1 MIAKPYKIGSMK
13 QMMKYFGLTAM
24 AVMGLLACTRA
35 QVEQPVQKTITLT
48 TTINLG
54 GEGDEDSKALSAL
67 GVKTFANGD
76 KIAVLYECTSEN
88 RVHAVESDDVSS
100 ISADG
105 KTARFSVTF
114 PGGEN
119 QPKPD
124 GKIRIVYPPEMA
136 KNITNGSNIPLDN
149 DDSTLSLGT
158 LNEDLPQGGTLS
170 FVSSKDLCTFDGYFV
185 SVNDQPTFPSSITL
199 RNRLAMCEFKVFRGE
214 DNITSS
220 ITKMT
225 LVNGSNT
232 YTIERTASTN
242 PIYIAMLPV
251 ENGSFDII
259 VNESYYKRVSG
270 KTLAAGKMYPINL
283 RLPGAAV
290 DLATLSADYPAQSGD
305 VLTGTPKNGVRISIA
320 AGATVTLQNVS
331 INADGT
337 VYPGI
342 RCNGDATLL
351 LVGSNTVNGRYD
363 DYPGIYPGPTG
374 KTLVIRG
381 NGSLSASSAAAPG
394 IGSSNYNASFKDCG
408 NILIEGGT
416 IVANGGD
423 VAPGIGSGKGFNDGV
438 SSISSSCGDIT
449 IKMSVEKV
457 TAYKGANALTGYY
470 SIGPGPNST
479 CGTVTTGNGYK
490 GYFTIDPAEIY

>member
-1 MIAKPYKIGSMK
+1 MIAKPSKIGSMK

-54 GEGDEDSKALSAL
+54 EDEDSKALSAL

-76 KIAVLYECTSEN
+76 KIAVLYECTTAN
-88 RVHAVESDDVSS
+88 RVHSS

-136 KNITNGSNIPLDN
+136 KNITYGSNISLDD
-149 DDSTLSLGT
+149 DDSTLSLRT

-199 RNRLAMCEFKVFRGE
+199 TNRLAMCEFKVFRGE

-290 DLATLSADYPAQSGD
+290 NLATLSNDYTAQSGD
-305 VLTGTPKNGVRISIA
+305 VLTGTPGKDIRIIIA
-320 AGATVTLQNVS
+320 DGATVTLQNVS
-331 INADGT
+331 INADDT

-351 LVGSNTVNGRYD
+351 LVDSNTVNGRKEN
-363 DYPGIYPGPTG
+363 YPGIYPGPTG

-394 IGSSNYNASFKDCG
+394 IGSSNSSDYIFKDCG

-416 IVANGGD
+416 IVARGGD
-423 VAPGIGSGKGFNDGV
+423 VAPGIGSGAGSV
-438 SSISSSCGDIT
+438 SYKSSCGDIT
-449 IKMSVEKV
+449 IKMSVEQV

-470 SIGPGPNST
+470 SIGPGPNGST
-479 CGTVTTGNGYK
+479 CGTVTTGKDDK
-490 GYFTIDPAEIY
+490 GYFTDNPAIIY

>member
-1 MIAKPYKIGSMK
+1 MK

-54 GEGDEDSKALSAL
+54 GEGDEDSKALTAL

-76 KIAVLYECTSEN
+76 KIAVLYECTTAN

-251 ENGSFDII
+251 ENGKFDII
-259 VNESYYKRVSG
+259 VNESYYKQVSG

-283 RLPGAAV
+283 RLPDAAV
-290 DLATLSADYPAQSGD
+290 DLATLSDHYIAQSGD
-305 VLTGTPKNGVRISIA
+305 VLTGTPGKNFWIRIA
-320 AGATVTLQNVS
+320 DGATVTLQNVS

-342 RCNGDATLL
+342 KCDGDATLL

-416 IVANGGD
+416 IVARGGD
-423 VAPGIGSGKGFNDGV
+423 VAPGIGSGAGSDSYK
-438 SSISSSCGDIT
+438 SSCGDIT

-457 TAYKGANALTGYY
+457 TAYKGTNALTGYY
-470 SIGPGPNST
+470 SIGPGPNGST

-490 GYFTIDPAEIY
+490 GYFTDSPIEIY

>member
-1 MIAKPYKIGSMK
+1 MIAKTKKIGSMK

-24 AVMGLLACTRA
+24 TVMGLLACTRA

-54 GEGDEDSKALSAL
+54 EDEDSKALSAL

-76 KIAVLYECTSEN
+76 KIAVLYECTTAN

-170 FVSSKDLCTFDGYFV
+170 FVSSKDLCTFDGSFV

-199 RNRLAMCEFKVFRGE
+199 TNRLAMCEFKVFRGE
-214 DNITSS
+214 VNITSS

-251 ENGSFDII
+251 ENGKFDII
-259 VNESYYKRVSG
+259 VNESYYKQVSG

-290 DLATLSADYPAQSGD
+290 NLATLGAHYIAQSGD
-305 VLTGTPKNGVRISIA
+305 VLTGTPGKDIRIIIA
-320 AGATVTLQNVS
+320 DGATVTLQNVS
-331 INADGT
+331 INADDT

-351 LVGSNTVNGRYD
+351 LVGSNTVNGRHE

-416 IVANGGD
+416 IVACGGD
-423 VAPGIGSGKGFNDGV
+423 VAPGIGSGKGFNND
-438 SSISSSCGDIT
+438 SNSSSSCGDIT

-470 SIGPGPNST
+470 SIGPGPNGST

-490 GYFTIDPAEIY
+490 GYFTDSPIEIY

>member
-1 MIAKPYKIGSMK
+1 MIAKPSKIGSMK

-54 GEGDEDSKALSAL
+54 EDEDSKALSAL

-76 KIAVLYECTSEN
+76 KIAVLYECTTAN
-88 RVHAVESDDVSS
+88 RVHAVESDYVSS

-114 PGGEN
+114 PGDEN

-136 KNITNGSNIPLDN
+136 KNITYGSNISLDD
-149 DDSTLSLGT
+149 DDSTLSLRT

-170 FVSSKDLCTFDGYFV
+170 FVSSRDLCTFDGYFV

-199 RNRLAMCEFKVFRGE
+199 TNRLAMCEFKVFRGE

-290 DLATLSADYPAQSGD
+290 NLATLSNDYTAQSGD
-305 VLTGTPKNGVRISIA
+305 VLTGTPGKDIRIIIA
-320 AGATVTLQNVS
+320 DGATVTLQNVS
-331 INADGT
+331 INADDT
-337 VYPGI
+337 V
-342 RCNGDATLL
+342 
-351 LVGSNTVNGRYD
+351 
-363 DYPGIYPGPTG
+363 YPGIYPGPTG

-394 IGSSNYNASFKDCG
+394 IGSSNSSDYIFKDCG

-416 IVANGGD
+416 IVARGGD
-423 VAPGIGSGKGFNDGV
+423 VAPGIGSGAGSV
-438 SSISSSCGDIT
+438 SYKSSCGDIT
-449 IKMSVEKV
+449 IKMSVEQV

-470 SIGPGPNST
+470 SIGPGPNGST
-479 CGTVTTGNGYK
+479 CGTVTTGKDDK
-490 GYFTIDPAEIY
+490 GYFTDNPAIIY

>member
-1 MIAKPYKIGSMK
+1 
-13 QMMKYFGLTAM
+13 
-24 AVMGLLACTRA
+24 
-35 QVEQPVQKTITLT
+35 
-48 TTINLG
+48 
-54 GEGDEDSKALSAL
+54 
-67 GVKTFANGD
+67 
-76 KIAVLYECTSEN
+76 
-88 RVHAVESDDVSS
+88 
-100 ISADG
+100 
-105 KTARFSVTF
+105 
-114 PGGEN
+114 
-119 QPKPD
+119 
-124 GKIRIVYPPEMA
+124 
-136 KNITNGSNIPLDN
+136 
-149 DDSTLSLGT
+149 
-158 LNEDLPQGGTLS
+158 
-170 FVSSKDLCTFDGYFV
+170 
-185 SVNDQPTFPSSITL
+185 
-199 RNRLAMCEFKVFRGE
+199 MCEFKVFRGE

-290 DLATLSADYPAQSGD
+290 NLATLSNDYTAQSGD
-305 VLTGTPKNGVRISIA
+305 VLTGTPGKDIRIIIA
-320 AGATVTLQNVS
+320 DGATVTLQNVS
-331 INADGT
+331 INADDT

-351 LVGSNTVNGRYD
+351 LVDSNTVNGRKEN
-363 DYPGIYPGPTG
+363 YPGIYPGPTG

-394 IGSSNYNASFKDCG
+394 IGSSNSSDYIFKDCG

-416 IVANGGD
+416 IVARGGD
-423 VAPGIGSGKGFNDGV
+423 VAPGIGSGAGSV
-438 SSISSSCGDIT
+438 SYKSSCGDIT
-449 IKMSVEKV
+449 IKMSVEQV

-470 SIGPGPNST
+470 SIGPGPNGST
-479 CGTVTTGNGYK
+479 CGTVTTGKDDK
-490 GYFTIDPAEIY
+490 GYFTDNPAIIY